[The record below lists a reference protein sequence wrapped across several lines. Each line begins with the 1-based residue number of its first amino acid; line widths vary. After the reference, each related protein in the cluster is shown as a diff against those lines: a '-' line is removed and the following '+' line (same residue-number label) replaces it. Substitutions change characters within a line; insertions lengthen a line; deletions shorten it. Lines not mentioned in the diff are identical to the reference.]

1 MSIENTKISVIGE
14 AIYPHLTKPD
24 VRFNQDG
31 EYKVTLKVSKSDATD
46 MVKLFDQALDDS
58 LAKAE
63 EKVKGKKV
71 KEAPRP
77 YTTEGDHVF
86 FKFKMKASGT
96 NSKTKEKF
104 TQRPTLFDAKKNP
117 INNGT
122 VIWGGSK
129 MKVAYQLVPYYVPAI
144 GAGVS
149 ARLKAVQILKLV
161 EGRDT
166 AASHLF
172 KEEEGFQTSNN
183 SPNNLTENKSN
194 ETEVQASTDF

>member
-1 MSIENTKISVIGE
+1 MSSENTKISVIGE

-77 YTTEGDHVF
+77 YTTEGDNVF
-86 FKFKMKASGT
+86 FKFKMKASGV
-96 NSKTKEKF
+96 NKKTQEKF
-104 TQRPTLFDAKKNP
+104 TQRPQLLDSKKNP
-117 INNGT
+117 ISPNT
-122 VIWGGSK
+122 SIWGGSI
-129 MKVAYQLVPYYVPAI
+129 MKIAYEPFPYFTPML

-149 ARLKAVQILKLV
+149 LRLKAVQVIKLV
-161 EGRDT
+161 EGK
-166 AASHLF
+166 SNNVF
-172 KEEEGFQTSNN
+172 KEEDGFETTPERTNSNVQALVQTS
-183 SPNNLTENKSN
+183 S
-194 ETEVQASTDF
+194 DF

>member
-58 LAKAE
+58 LVKAE
-63 EKVKGKKV
+63 EKVKGKQV

-77 YTTEGDHVF
+77 YTTEGDNVF

-104 TQRPTLFDAKKNP
+104 TQRPTLFDAKKRP
-117 INNGT
+117 ITNGT

-149 ARLKAVQILKLV
+149 ARLKACQILKLV
-161 EGRDT
+161 EGKDS
-166 AASHLF
+166 ASSHLF
-172 KEEEGFQTSNN
+172 KEEEGYETST
-183 SPNNLTENKSN
+183 PNNLSETKSN
-194 ETEVQASTDF
+194 ETEVQTSTDF